1 MEYTTPL
8 TSLNTNGDIESSERI
23 DGAQLTLEEDGT
35 WSEFL
40 EVDDDDVKPEVA
52 TDKSE
57 SLFNG
62 QIVIFILDEN
72 NVEEECRVVKNKET
86 KEVQKSIKIVCTATL
101 DKTDW
106 YA

>member
-57 SLFNG
+57 YT
-62 QIVIFILDEN
+62 I
-72 NVEEECRVVKNKET
+72 
-86 KEVQKSIKIVCTATL
+86 
-101 DKTDW
+101 
-106 YA
+106 